1 MLTPVFLLLFSS
13 PLHRCHLEYQ
23 RTTKHTTTTHIHKE
37 NVKDL
42 PTTSPKPTPN
52 KHPELD
58 IPSRNPTQ

>member
-52 KHPELD
+52 
-58 IPSRNPTQ
+58 